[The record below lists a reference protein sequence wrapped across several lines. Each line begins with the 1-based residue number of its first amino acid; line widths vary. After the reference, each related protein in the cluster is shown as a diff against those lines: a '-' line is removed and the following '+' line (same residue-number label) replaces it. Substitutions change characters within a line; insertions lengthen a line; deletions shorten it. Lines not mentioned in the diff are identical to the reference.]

1 MHTGDDEQPRRRVGV
16 FPPAAHARTRRLLAA
31 LEQAFAVRFEP
42 RAEGEWAGLD
52 ALVCLGGP
60 APVCDAAAAAGV
72 RTLALLAPEADAQ
85 GPLQEVATAVA
96 DGLDSR
102 LRGHVFGDERLAGV
116 PAVQRHGGDVL
127 ATRDGEPFWTRSGL
141 LDVSAAVPLELGADE
156 ALRDRLQKH
165 RFAALLPLV
174 HLLREI
180 TADLRWQ
187 PPAPSAAFLL
197 DDPNLH
203 WPSYGFLRL
212 PELVRHAGTHG
223 YHLALAMI
231 PLDAWFGHPRAVRL
245 LRDHAA
251 ALSLVVHGNNHTEH
265 ELGRP
270 TSEQDGVAL
279 AAQALRRVRAF
290 ERRRGVPVSRVMV
303 PPHEACSEATVRGL
317 LLSGFDAITMTRPYP
332 WLSRGPDPWLARP
345 SGASPL
351 AGWERVDFVAGG
363 LPVMLRH
370 PIATRD
376 RVELVL
382 RAFLDQPLIL
392 YGHHED
398 LAGGLDVLEEAAGEV
413 NALTRARWCSLDEI
427 ARTSFE
433 TRREGALLRVRM
445 LTRRARLEVP
455 EGVEAIAVEL
465 PAAHGAIQH
474 ERLLVDGA
482 SQGLGAAA
490 EPLAVEA
497 GATVEL
503 ALRHAQ
509 AVDPVGVRAPRVG
522 PLVLARRV
530 VGESR
535 DRALPLLGRAGL
547 ARR

>member
-1 MHTGDDEQPRRRVGV
+1 VSRRVGV
-16 FPPAAHARTRRLLAA
+16 FPPAAHARARTLLAA
-31 LEQAFAVRFEP
+31 LEEAFPVRFEP

-52 ALVCLGGP
+52 ALICVGGP
-60 APVCDAAAAAGV
+60 APVCDAAARAGV
-72 RTLALLAPEADAQ
+72 RTLALQAPEADAS
-85 GPLQEVATAVA
+85 GPVEDVVTSAGE
-96 DGLDSR
+96 GLDAR
-102 LRGHVFGDERLAGV
+102 LRGQALGDDRLAGV
-116 PAVQRHGGDVL
+116 GPVQHHDGEVL

-141 LDVSAAVPLELGADE
+141 LDVSAAAPLELAAGE

-165 RFAALLPLV
+165 RFAALLPIV
-174 HLLREI
+174 HLLRELI
-180 TADLRWQ
+180 ADLRWE
-187 PPAPSAAFLL
+187 PPAPRAAFLL

-212 PELVRHAGTHG
+212 PELVRHADAHG
-223 YHLALAMI
+223 YHMALAMI
-231 PLDAWFGHPRAVRL
+231 PLDTWWAHPRAIRL
-245 LRDHAA
+245 LRSHGD
-251 ALSLVVHGNNHTEH
+251 ALSLLVHGNNHTEH

-270 TSEQDGVAL
+270 DTETDGVAL

-290 ERRRGVPVSRVMV
+290 ERRHGVPVSRVMV

-345 SGASPL
+345 EGASPL

-376 RVELVL
+376 RPELVL
-382 RAFLDQPLIL
+382 RAYLDQPLIL

-398 LAGGLDVLEEAAGEV
+398 LADGLDVLAQAAGEV
-413 NALTRARWCSLDEI
+413 NALTSPRWCSLDEI

-433 TRREGALLRVRM
+433 TRRDGALLRVRM
-445 LTRRARLEVP
+445 HTRRARLEVP
-455 EGVEAIAVEL
+455 AGVEAVAVEL
-465 PAAHGAIQH
+465 PAAHGAVDQ
-474 ERLLVDGA
+474 ERVLVDGMPCA
-482 SQGLGAAA
+482 LGSAA
-490 EPLAVEA
+490 EPIAVEP

-503 ALRHAQ
+503 ALRHTA
-509 AVDPVGVRAPRVG
+509 AVDARDARAPRPG
-522 PLVLARRV
+522 PMVLARRV

-535 DRALPLLGRAGL
+535 DRALPLI
-547 ARR
+547 ARLRSAR